1 MKKILLLFLILL
13 IPTNVLALE
22 INSKSGIAYNRN
34 TKEILFEK
42 EKDKELPVA
51 SLTKI
56 MTCILALENVYNLSE
71 IIEITKDDL
80 NYLDG
85 YQVIGLKENDFIT
98 YNELLYT
105 NIMYSA
111 ADSAQTIANH
121 VFNSNEIFINKMNE
135 LAKKIGMDNTN
146 FSNSIGKDDNNYS
159 SSQDISKLLD
169 YALNNENFY
178 KIYTT
183 KKYYVSSLDKNI
195 SNNINNYIKN
205 KMLKNDNIYLDGYKG
220 GYTKKSGLS
229 ASSISKID
237 DNEII
242 VVTIGA
248 EDTIDTMH
256 IEDSLNILMNIK
268 KEYSNRVILENNVLI
283 DNIKYNNKDYQ
294 IKSNKTIKYFM
305 KNDLDLK
312 YLKIFYD
319 GKREL
324 DKNVLENDVI
334 GNIKIY
340 YKDKLLHTEE
350 VKFTKN
356 TIKKEK
362 KTYTNLIIFISICLI
377 GLIVFRKK

>member
-56 MTCILALENVYNLSE
+56 MTCILALENVNNLSE
-71 IIEITKDDL
+71 KIEITKDDI
-80 NYLDG
+80 NNLDG
-85 YQVIGLKENDFIT
+85 YQVIGLKENDLIT

-294 IKSNKTIKYFM
+294 IKSNKKIKYFM

>member
-56 MTCILALENVYNLSE
+56 MTCILALENVNDLSE
-71 IIEITKDDL
+71 KIEITKDDI
-80 NYLDG
+80 NNLDG
-85 YQVIGLKENDFIT
+85 YQVIGLKENDLIT

-121 VFNSNEIFINKMNE
+121 VFNSNEIFINKMKE

>member
-56 MTCILALENVYNLSE
+56 MTCILALENVNNLSE
-71 IIEITKDDL
+71 KIEITKDDI
-80 NYLDG
+80 NNLDG
-85 YQVIGLKENDFIT
+85 YQVIGLKENDLIT

-111 ADSAQTIANH
+111 ADSALTIANH

-340 YKDKLLHTEE
+340 YKGKLLHTEE

>member
-56 MTCILALENVYNLSE
+56 MTCILALENVNNLSE
-71 IIEITKDDL
+71 KIEITKDDI
-80 NYLDG
+80 NNLDG
-85 YQVIGLKENDFIT
+85 YQVIGLKENDLIT

-183 KKYYVSSLDKNI
+183 KKYYVFSLDKNI

>member
-56 MTCILALENVYNLSE
+56 MTCILALENVNNLSE
-71 IIEITKDDL
+71 KIEITKDDI
-80 NYLDG
+80 NNLDG

-294 IKSNKTIKYFM
+294 IKSNKTIKYLM

-312 YLKIFYD
+312 YLKVFYD

-324 DKNVLENDVI
+324 DKNVLESDVI

>member
-42 EKDKELPVA
+42 DKDKELLVA

-56 MTCILALENVYNLSE
+56 MTCILALENVNDLSE
-71 IIEITKDDL
+71 KIAITKDDI
-80 NYLDG
+80 NNLDG
-85 YQVIGLKENDFIT
+85 YQVIGLKENDLIT

-135 LAKKIGMDNTN
+135 LAKKIGMNNTN

-248 EDTIDTMH
+248 EDRIDTMH

-312 YLKIFYD
+312 YLKVFYD

-362 KTYTNLIIFISICLI
+362 RTYTNLIIFISICLI

>member
-42 EKDKELPVA
+42 EKDKELFVA

-56 MTCILALENVYNLSE
+56 MTCILALENVNDLSE
-71 IIEITKDDL
+71 KIEITEDDI
-80 NYLDG
+80 NNLDG
-85 YQVIGLKENDFIT
+85 YQVIGLKENDLIT

-356 TIKKEK
+356 TIKKEN

>member
-1 MKKILLLFLILL
+1 
-13 IPTNVLALE
+13 
-22 INSKSGIAYNRN
+22 
-34 TKEILFEK
+34 
-42 EKDKELPVA
+42 
-51 SLTKI
+51 
-56 MTCILALENVYNLSE
+56 
-71 IIEITKDDL
+71 
-80 NYLDG
+80 
-85 YQVIGLKENDFIT
+85 
-98 YNELLYT
+98 
-105 NIMYSA
+105 
-111 ADSAQTIANH
+111 
-121 VFNSNEIFINKMNE
+121 
-135 LAKKIGMDNTN
+135 
-146 FSNSIGKDDNNYS
+146 
-159 SSQDISKLLD
+159 
-169 YALNNENFY
+169 
-178 KIYTT
+178 
-183 KKYYVSSLDKNI
+183 
-195 SNNINNYIKN
+195 
-205 KMLKNDNIYLDGYKG
+205 MLKNDNIYLDGYKG